1 MTAQPRTEAKRKDR
15 IVYSSERQNQLRM
28 RGLAARA
35 HAFGLTYVRTRQ
47 GEAWYLNAGKPT
59 KHASMTLYR
68 CPLCGFADSTLYN
81 RRGCCTCCA
90 IDLVA
95 RHALLVE
102 FECGVDLG
110 WRTLELYEM
119 RRLIAQRDW
128 EYMGVDATRK
138 GAIDRASR
146 RHRADRRAGY
156 ESDAQD

>member
-1 MTAQPRTEAKRKDR
+1 MTATPSTEAKGRRKDR
-15 IVYSSERQNQLRM
+15 VVYSSERQNQLRM

-35 HAFGLTYVRTRQ
+35 HAFGLTYVKTRQ

-68 CPLCGFADSTLYN
+68 CPICGFTDSTLYN
-81 RRGCCTCCA
+81 NRKCCTCCS

-95 RHALLVE
+95 RHALMVE

-138 GAIDRASR
+138 HAMDVAK
-146 RHRADRRAGY
+146 HRKSAGY
-156 ESDAQD
+156 ESDAQH